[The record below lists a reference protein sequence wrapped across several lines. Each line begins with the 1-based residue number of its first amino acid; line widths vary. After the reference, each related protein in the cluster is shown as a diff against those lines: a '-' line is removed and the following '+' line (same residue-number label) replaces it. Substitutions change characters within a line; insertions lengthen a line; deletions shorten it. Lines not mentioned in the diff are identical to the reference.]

1 MNTSMII
8 MSVILA
14 VCVVLLP
21 FAINGILR
29 DVATSGGRGKGSL
42 RCVYFSILLFLTG
55 LSIGVVKQGNY
66 YAPYIGCADNA
77 DPTLADCLSLERFQ
91 RKQGNN
97 QFHLLFCV

>member
-29 DVATSGGRGKGSL
+29 DVATSGGRRKRKFKMCVFFDPAVSYRAVD
-42 RCVYFSILLFLTG
+42 RCRQTGELLCT
-55 LSIGVVKQGNY
+55 VHC
-66 YAPYIGCADNA
+66 CADNA

>member
-42 RCVYFSILLFLTG
+42 RCV
-55 LSIGVVKQGNY
+55 
-66 YAPYIGCADNA
+66 
-77 DPTLADCLSLERFQ
+77 
-91 RKQGNN
+91 
-97 QFHLLFCV
+97 